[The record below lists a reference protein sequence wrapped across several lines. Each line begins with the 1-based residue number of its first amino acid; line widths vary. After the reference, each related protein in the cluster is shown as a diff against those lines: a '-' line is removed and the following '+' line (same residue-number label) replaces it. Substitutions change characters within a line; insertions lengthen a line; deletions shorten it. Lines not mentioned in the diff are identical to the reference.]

1 MLALNN
7 LCRSAVVKFQ
17 GLVTS
22 LKQEVLAKEEDQ
34 ILIKE
39 EAQEVVLVLV
49 GVVPVLVE
57 VVHLVEVAHLVDLRE
72 VVLVV
77 VAARREEVVVE
88 A

>member
-7 LCRSAVVKFQ
+7 LCRSAVVKIQ

-22 LKQEVLAKEEDQ
+22 LKQEVQAKEEDQ

-39 EAQEVVLVLV
+39 EAQEVAPVLV

-57 VVHLVEVAHLVDLRE
+57 VAHLAEVAHLVDLQE
-72 VVLVV
+72 VVLV